1 MAIFWEC
8 MVAVVIIALIYMM
21 VRPGSN
27 GPTIVTSLGD
37 ALSDLV
43 KVATGY
49 GGLSNGTL
57 PNG

>member
-1 MAIFWEC
+1 MTTFWEL
-8 MVAVVIIALIYMM
+8 MTAIIIIALIYMM

-27 GPTIVTSLGD
+27 GPHIVEEVST

-49 GGLSNGTL
+49 GGLSGGTL